1 MSGCFDASYM
11 KGLKVRQLTLK
22 WHFLRLYFSAVS
34 INPFLANAI
43 VLYPLKTSEN
53 ERFLRRKVF
62 GVFKGYKMGTLTRTG

>member
-1 MSGCFDASYM
+1 M
-11 KGLKVRQLTLK
+11 KGLKVRQLTSK

-53 ERFLRRKVF
+53 ERFF
-62 GVFKGYKMGTLTRTG
+62 GVFRGYKMGTLTRTG